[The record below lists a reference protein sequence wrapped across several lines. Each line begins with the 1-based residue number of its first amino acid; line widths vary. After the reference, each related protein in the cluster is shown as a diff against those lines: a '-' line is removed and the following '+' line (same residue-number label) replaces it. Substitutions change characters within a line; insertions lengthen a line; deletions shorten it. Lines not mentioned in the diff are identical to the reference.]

1 MNTPVRSLTIVATAA
16 LLLIGGCATAPA
28 PTPSPDAQ
36 AVLRQAEQAMGAAG
50 LRSISFTGS
59 GSGSTF
65 GQAWVPSNGWPALNY
80 SVLTRAI
87 DYEAGALREDY
98 GRSRAEPNGGGD
110 GAVPL
115 LGLGEQRVSSFARG
129 DFAWNAGAPGG
140 AAAPTPVAVDGRIH
154 AVWTSPHGA
163 IKAAQRYGARA
174 GTQSA
179 DGQIFTTLDY
189 QVPGRLAATAW
200 INAQGLVTRI
210 DSRQPHPV
218 MGDTVATTL
227 FHDYR
232 SVSGVQFP
240 MRIQQSQGRT
250 EVLNLT
256 VKSVTPNAP
265 LDIQIPDNV
274 RDFKER
280 VVAEKVAEGV
290 WYLAGGS
297 HHSVLIEMAN
307 HLVLIESP
315 LYDDRASA
323 VLAEAQRLV
332 PGKPV
337 RSVVNSHHHFDHAG
351 GLRAAVAEGAQLVT
365 SAAAKPYFERIFNN
379 PNSIRPDRLAASGRR
394 ADITGV
400 AGQAVLGDATRRI
413 EVHEIQGSVH
423 AQGFLMVYL
432 PREKLLVEADAY
444 TPGPPGSPPPPA
456 PNANHVN
463 LVQNIERLGLQVDR
477 ILPLHG
483 RVVPMSDLLL
493 AIGRRP

>member
-1 MNTPVRSLTIVATAA
+1 MKTPVRSLTAVAATS
-16 LLLIGGCATAPA
+16 LLLIGGCATAPVPA
-28 PTPSPDAQ
+28 PSPDVQ

-87 DYEAGALREDY
+87 DYDTGALREDY
-98 GRSRAEPNGGGD
+98 GRSRAEPNGG

-140 AAAPTPVAVDGRIH
+140 AAAPSPVAVDGRVH
-154 AVWTSPHGA
+154 DVWTSPHGA
-163 IKAAQRYGARA
+163 IKAARRYGARA
-174 GTQSA
+174 GTQTA
-179 DGQIFTTLDY
+179 DGQTYTTLDY
-189 QVPGRLAATAW
+189 QVPGRLTATAW

-232 SVSGVQFP
+232 SVGGVQFP

-280 VVAEKVAEGV
+280 VVAEKVADGV

-297 HHSVLIEMAN
+297 HHSVLIEMAD
-307 HLVLIESP
+307 HLVLVESP

-323 VLAEAQRLV
+323 VIAEAKRLV
-332 PGKPV
+332 PGKPL
-337 RSVVNSHHHFDHAG
+337 RTVVNSHHHFDHAG
-351 GLRAAVAEGAQLVT
+351 GLRAAVAEGAQLIT
-365 SAAAKPYFERIFNN
+365 SAAARPYFERVFNN
-379 PNSIRPDRLAASGRR
+379 PNSIRPDRLAASGQR
-394 ADITGV
+394 AHITGV
-400 AGQAVLGDATRRI
+400 AGQAVLGDANRRI
-413 EVHEIQGSVH
+413 ELHEMLGSVH

-432 PREKLLVEADAY
+432 PKEKLLIEADAF
-444 TPGPPGSPPPPA
+444 TPGPPNSPPPPA